1 MKFLGLELGS
11 WKYLQFRE
19 KNSKKYQDYFLSP
32 GGARYTLSQMVSMGC
47 RYVDAA
53 QKRSLTASQ
62 LKKEEEMI
70 QMKIKQRR
78 ESRAQQDKTFLWRV
92 LHAKMVNW
100 INLYLK
106 IFWSKVW
113 KHTLGLKIWKH
124 TLCLICYK
132 NNSGE
137 GTCLRHQGCEW
148 AQEKTMQ
155 SVQIGQQEKK
165 SFVNN

>member
-53 QKRSLTASQ
+53 QKRSLTTSQ

-70 QMKIKQRR
+70 QMKIKKRR

-92 LHAKMVNW
+92 LHAKMVN
-100 INLYLK
+100 
-106 IFWSKVW
+106 
-113 KHTLGLKIWKH
+113 
-124 TLCLICYK
+124 
-132 NNSGE
+132 
-137 GTCLRHQGCEW
+137 
-148 AQEKTMQ
+148 
-155 SVQIGQQEKK
+155 
-165 SFVNN
+165 